1 MSHDVYDLPE
11 SMRIPLSYYDD
22 VDPDYMNPEQ
32 RLYDLPAEL
41 DPLEQ
46 LIREEEEA
54 EEREEEETWKER
66 QSDR

>member
-1 MSHDVYDLPE
+1 MSHDVYDLPD
-11 SMRIPLSYYDD
+11 SDRIPLHYYDD
-22 VDPDYMNPEQ
+22 VDPDYMNEEC
-32 RLYDLPAEL
+32 RLYDMPSEL

-54 EEREEEETWKER
+54 EAREEEEWQ

>member
-1 MSHDVYDLPE
+1 MSHDVYDLP
-11 SMRIPLSYYDD
+11 PSYLNSD
-22 VDPDYMNPEQ
+22 EI
-32 RLYDLPAEL
+32 LYDMPADL